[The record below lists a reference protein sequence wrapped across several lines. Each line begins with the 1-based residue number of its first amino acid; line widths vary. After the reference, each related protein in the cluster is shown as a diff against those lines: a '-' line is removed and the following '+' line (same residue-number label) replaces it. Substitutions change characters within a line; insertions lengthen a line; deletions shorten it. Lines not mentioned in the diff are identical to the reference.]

1 MEDHKD
7 SVEGCD
13 AVIDISTNDSNS
25 GEGRAKLSH
34 EEQDQP
40 CTLKGYF
47 HFAKYINNLDSKCT
61 PHQAANNTSDI
72 QEDQNMLV
80 EETSE
85 VDSSDDAEK
94 NEDDDLALADTPYVE
109 DALHAHEGEVGRD
122 DDPPQEEQ
130 SISSETVND
139 APRVGLLDS
148 STSENEHKNECLDLD
163 HEEKPMMYEL
173 GNADTNNTSCVVQ
186 DQPSDQEINQL
197 LIRCSSDPMDM
208 IKENREHI
216 LDDADP
222 TDQNM
227 LEKAVH
233 WESEPSSPT
242 ENDHETEGEATEK
255 CVVELQSSME
265 IDTHRLSNQTA
276 VAETP
281 PNLPGVQ
288 FSDGSES
295 KRHILD
301 SNPSNIGAQV
311 ELRKSPS
318 FDFGISFDT
327 RSEESDQTPLLYQ
340 DRTARR
346 SLSSCSNLRFQ
357 NSSVQTEYVGKPLQ
371 FESVQVEEKTI
382 RMERSNS
389 ESSQALNTNK
399 QENANVVTKEA
410 HKNSSNASP
419 SRDDEATISP
429 KGNSKR
435 KSRSS
440 LFTTCI
446 CCTAAIS

>member
-1 MEDHKD
+1 M
-7 SVEGCD
+7 
-13 AVIDISTNDSNS
+13 
-25 GEGRAKLSH
+25 
-34 EEQDQP
+34 P
-40 CTLKGYF
+40 
-47 HFAKYINNLDSKCT
+47 
-61 PHQAANNTSDI
+61 
-72 QEDQNMLV
+72 V
-80 EETSE
+80 EETLE
-85 VDSSDDAEK
+85 VDASDDAEK
-94 NEDDDLALADTPYVE
+94 NEDDDLALADTPCVE
-109 DALHAHEGEVGRD
+109 DALHGHEGELGRG

-130 SISSETVND
+130 SNPSATVND
-139 APRVGLLDS
+139 APRIGLLDS
-148 STSENEHKNECLDLD
+148 STSENEHKDECLDLD
-163 HEEKPMMYEL
+163 HEEEPMMYEL
-173 GNADTNNTSCVVQ
+173 GNADTNNTNCAVQ
-186 DQPSDQEINQL
+186 DLPSDQEINQF

-208 IKENREHI
+208 IKSEFEENRDH
-216 LDDADP
+216 LVDDAEP

-227 LEKAVH
+227 LEKVVH
-233 WESEPSSPT
+233 WESEPASST
-242 ENDHETEGEATEK
+242 ESDHETEGETTEK

-276 VAETP
+276 AAETP
-281 PNLPGVQ
+281 PSLPGVQ
-288 FSDGSES
+288 YSDGSES
-295 KRHILD
+295 KGHILD

-327 RSEESDQTPLLYQ
+327 MSEESDQTPLLYQ

-399 QENANVVTKEA
+399 HENANVATKEA
-410 HKNSSNASP
+410 HKNSPNASP